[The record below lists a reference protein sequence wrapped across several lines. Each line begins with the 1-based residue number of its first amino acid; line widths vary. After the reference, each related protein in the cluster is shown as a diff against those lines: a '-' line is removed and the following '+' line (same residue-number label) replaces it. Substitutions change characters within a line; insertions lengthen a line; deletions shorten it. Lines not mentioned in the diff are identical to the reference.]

1 MITLTFTLYDENINE
16 IKYPVGVTPLDILVS
31 SIERERYEENI
42 KGIPG
47 PIDYGF
53 DFKERE
59 ITLKFQMEHYHDTF
73 DFRLQRDELY
83 NIFSSHNHLY
93 VSDNLVPTR
102 VIKLQVD
109 GQFTPE
115 RYGYWYSTLEV
126 TGKTTGLPF
135 WRTKYTTQ
143 DVETKGFEAIAEQF
157 GLADGLNIDYPK
169 YTFTENKFTVWNGGN
184 VTLDPR
190 NMPLKIKL
198 KHLLTDGNFKLTN
211 KTTGETFEYY
221 APRTGNTVDLDGV
234 QAFVGY
240 QLNRLR
246 ETNRKYISIVPGIN
260 EIEYSGGTM
269 DDIQFDFPFYFK

>member
-1 MITLTFTLYDENINE
+1 MPFTIFDPNMNKID
-16 IKYPVGVTPLDILVS
+16 YPVGVLPLDFLVS
-31 SIERERYEENI
+31 AIEKERYVENI

-53 DFKERE
+53 DYKDRE
-59 ITLKFQMEHYHDTF
+59 VTLNFWLRHFHGEHDQK
-73 DFRLQRDELY
+73 LLKSELY
-83 NIFSSHNHLY
+83 AMLDSQPYFY
-93 VSDNLVPTR
+93 VSDDRLPTR
-102 VIKLQVD
+102 VLKLAVD
-109 GQFTPE
+109 EPYLPDRING
-115 RYGYWYSTLEV
+115 SNISNLEF
-126 TGKTTGLPF
+126 KCQIIGLPF

-143 DVETKGFEAIAEQF
+143 DVEALGFDAISEKF
-157 GLADGLNIDYPK
+157 GMADGLNIDYPK

-198 KHLLTDGNFKLTN
+198 KHLVTDGTFKLTN

-221 APRTGNTVDLDGV
+221 TPRTGNTVDLDGV

-240 QLNRLR
+240 QANRLR
-246 ETNRKYISIVPGIN
+246 QTNRKYISIVPGIN

>member
-1 MITLTFTLYDENINE
+1 MPFTIFDPNMNKID
-16 IKYPVGVTPLDILVS
+16 YPVGVLPLDFLVS
-31 SIERERYEENI
+31 AIEKERYVENI

-53 DFKERE
+53 DYKDRE
-59 ITLKFQMEHYHDTF
+59 VTLNFWLRHFHGEHDQK
-73 DFRLQRDELY
+73 LLKSELY
-83 NIFSSHNHLY
+83 AMLDSQPYFY
-93 VSDNLVPTR
+93 VSDDRLPTR
-102 VIKLQVD
+102 VLKLAVD
-109 GQFTPE
+109 EPYLPDRINGSNI
-115 RYGYWYSTLEV
+115 STLEF
-126 TGKTTGLPF
+126 KCQIIGLPF

-198 KHLLTDGNFKLTN
+198 KHLVTDGTFKLTN

-221 APRTGNTVDLDGV
+221 APRTGNTVELDGV

-240 QLNRLR
+240 QANRLR

-269 DDIQFDFPFYFK
+269 DDIQFDFPLYYK

>member
-1 MITLTFTLYDENINE
+1 MNRLTFTLYDENINKIE
-16 IKYPVGVTPLDILVS
+16 YPVGVTPLDISVS
-31 SIERERYEENI
+31 SIERDRYEENV

-109 GQFTPE
+109 SQFTPE

-143 DVETKGFEAIAEQF
+143 DIETKGFEAIAEQF

-169 YTFTENKFTVWNGGN
+169 YTFTENKFKVWNGGN

-198 KHLLTDGNFKLTN
+198 KHLVTDGKFKLTN

-260 EIEYSGGTM
+260 EIVYSGGTM

>member
-16 IKYPVGVTPLDILVS
+16 IKYPAGVTPLDILVS

-109 GQFTPE
+109 SQFTPE

-135 WRTKYTTQ
+135 WRTKWKTQ
-143 DVETKGFEAIAEQF
+143 ELELEGYNADSDKFGF
-157 GLADGLNIDYPK
+157 ADNINLDYPN
-169 YTFTENKFTVWNGGN
+169 YTFTTNSFYVWNGGN
-184 VTLDPR
+184 VTIDPR
-190 NMPLKIKL
+190 NMDLKIRLYQL
-198 KHLLTDGNFKLTN
+198 KTDGNFKLTN
-211 KTTGETFEYY
+211 HTTGETFEYL
-221 APRTGNTVDLDGV
+221 ATRTGNTVDMDGI
-234 QAFVGY
+234 QAFVGM
-240 QLNRLR
+240 QANRLR
-246 ETNRKYISIVPGIN
+246 ETNRKYISLAPGLNKISYTGGEMIN
-260 EIEYSGGTM
+260 
-269 DDIQFDFPFYFK
+269 IQFDFPFYFK

>member
-143 DVETKGFEAIAEQF
+143 DVETKRFEAIAEQF
-157 GLADGLNIDYPK
+157 GLADGLNVDYPK

-190 NMPLKIKL
+190 NMDLKIRLFRL
-198 KHLLTDGNFKLTN
+198 KTDGNFKLTN
-211 KTTGETFEYY
+211 HTTGETFEYL
-221 APRTGNTVDLDGV
+221 ASTTGNTIDLEGI
-234 QAFVGY
+234 QAFKGML
-240 QLNRLR
+240 QNRLR
-246 ETNRKYISIVPGIN
+246 ETNRKYISLVPGLN
-260 EIEYSGGTM
+260 EISYTGGEM
-269 DDIQFDFPFYFK
+269 INIQFDFPFYFK

>member
-1 MITLTFTLYDENINE
+1 MPFTIFDPNMNKID
-16 IKYPVGVTPLDILVS
+16 YPVGVLPLDFLVS
-31 SIERERYEENI
+31 AIEKERYVENI

-53 DFKERE
+53 DYKDRE
-59 ITLKFQMEHYHDTF
+59 VTLNFWLRHFHGEHDQK
-73 DFRLQRDELY
+73 LLKSELY
-83 NIFSSHNHLY
+83 AMLDSQPYFY
-93 VSDNLVPTR
+93 VSDDRLPTR
-102 VIKLQVD
+102 VLKLAVD
-109 GQFTPE
+109 EPYLPDRINGSNI
-115 RYGYWYSTLEV
+115 STLEF
-126 TGKTTGLPF
+126 KCQIIGLPF

-169 YTFTENKFTVWNGGN
+169 YTFTENKFIVWNGGN

-234 QAFVGY
+234 QTFVGY
-240 QLNRLR
+240 QANRLR
-246 ETNRKYISIVPGIN
+246 QTNRKYISIVPGIN

-269 DDIQFDFPFYFK
+269 DDIEFDFPLYFK

>member
-1 MITLTFTLYDENINE
+1 
-16 IKYPVGVTPLDILVS
+16 
-31 SIERERYEENI
+31 
-42 KGIPG
+42 
-47 PIDYGF
+47 
-53 DFKERE
+53 
-59 ITLKFQMEHYHDTF
+59 MEHYHDTF

-143 DVETKGFEAIAEQF
+143 DIEKEGFNAIAEQF
-157 GLADGLNIDYPK
+157 GLADGLNVDYPK

-190 NMPLKIKL
+190 NMDLKIRLFRL
-198 KHLLTDGNFKLTN
+198 KTDGNFKLTN
-211 KTTGETFEYY
+211 HTTGETFEYL
-221 APRTGNTVDLDGV
+221 ASTTGNTIDLEGI
-234 QAFVGY
+234 QAFKGML
-240 QLNRLR
+240 QNRLR
-246 ETNRKYISIVPGIN
+246 ETNRKYISLVPGLN
-260 EIEYSGGTM
+260 EISYTGGEM
-269 DDIQFDFPFYFK
+269 INIQFDFPFYFK

>member
-1 MITLTFTLYDENINE
+1 MPFTIFDPNMNKID
-16 IKYPVGVTPLDILVS
+16 YPVGVLPLDFLVS
-31 SIERERYEENI
+31 AIEKERYVENI

-53 DFKERE
+53 DYKDRE
-59 ITLKFQMEHYHDTF
+59 VTLNFWLRHYHGEHDQK
-73 DFRLQRDELY
+73 LLKSELY
-83 NIFSSHNHLY
+83 AMLDSQPYFY
-93 VSDNLVPTR
+93 VSDDRLPTR
-102 VIKLQVD
+102 VLKLAVD
-109 GQFTPE
+109 EPYLPDRINGSNI
-115 RYGYWYSTLEV
+115 STLEF
-126 TGKTTGLPF
+126 KCQIIGLPF

-143 DVETKGFEAIAEQF
+143 DIETKGFEAIAEQF

-169 YTFTENKFTVWNGGN
+169 YTFTENKFIVWNGGN

>member
-1 MITLTFTLYDENINE
+1 MIILTFTLYDENINE
-16 IKYPVGVTPLDILVS
+16 IEYPVGVTPLDILVS

-143 DVETKGFEAIAEQF
+143 DIEKEGFNAIAEQF
-157 GLADGLNIDYPK
+157 GLADGLNVDYPK

-184 VTLDPR
+184 VTIDPR
-190 NMPLKIKL
+190 NMDLKIRLFRL
-198 KHLLTDGNFKLTN
+198 KTDGNFKLTN
-211 KTTGETFEYY
+211 HTTGETFEYR
-221 APRTGNTVDLDGV
+221 APRTGNTVDMDGV
-234 QAFVGY
+234 QAFVGM
-240 QLNRLR
+240 QANRLR
-246 ETNRKYISIVPGIN
+246 ETNRKYISLVPGLN
-260 EIEYSGGTM
+260 EISYTGGEM
-269 DDIQFDFPFYFK
+269 INIQFDFPFYFK

>member
-83 NIFSSHNHLY
+83 NIFNSHNHLY

-169 YTFTENKFTVWNGGN
+169 YTFTENKFIVWNGGN

-198 KHLLTDGNFKLTN
+198 KHLVTDGTFKLTN

-240 QLNRLR
+240 QANRLR
-246 ETNRKYISIVPGIN
+246 ETNRKYISIVPGVN

-269 DDIQFDFPFYFK
+269 DDIQFDFPLYFK

>member
-135 WRTKYTTQ
+135 WRTKWKTQ
-143 DVETKGFEAIAEQF
+143 ELELEGYNADSDKFGF
-157 GLADGLNIDYPK
+157 ADNINLDYPN
-169 YTFTENKFTVWNGGN
+169 YTFTTNSFYVWNGGN
-184 VTLDPR
+184 VTIDPR
-190 NMPLKIKL
+190 NMDLKIRLYQL
-198 KHLLTDGNFKLTN
+198 KTDGNFKLTN
-211 KTTGETFEYY
+211 HTTGETFEYR
-221 APRTGNTVDLDGV
+221 APRTGNTVDMDGV
-234 QAFVGY
+234 QAFVGM
-240 QLNRLR
+240 QANRLR
-246 ETNRKYISIVPGIN
+246 ETNRKYISLAPGLNKISYTGGEMIN
-260 EIEYSGGTM
+260 
-269 DDIQFDFPFYFK
+269 IQFDFPFYFK

>member
-1 MITLTFTLYDENINE
+1 MPFTIFDPNMNKIN
-16 IKYPVGVTPLDILVS
+16 YPVGVLPLDFLVS
-31 SIERERYEENI
+31 AIEKERYVENI

-53 DFKERE
+53 DYKDRE
-59 ITLKFQMEHYHDTF
+59 VTLNFWLRHFHGEHDQK
-73 DFRLQRDELY
+73 LLKSELY
-83 NIFSSHNHLY
+83 AMLDSQPYFY
-93 VSDNLVPTR
+93 VSDDRLPTR
-102 VIKLQVD
+102 VLKLAVD
-109 GQFTPE
+109 EPYLPDRINGSNI
-115 RYGYWYSTLEV
+115 STLEF
-126 TGKTTGLPF
+126 KCQIIGLPF

-143 DVETKGFEAIAEQF
+143 GVETLGFDAIAEQF

-169 YTFTENKFTVWNGGN
+169 YTFTENKFIVWNGGN

-221 APRTGNTVDLDGV
+221 TPRNGNTVDLDGV
-234 QAFVGY
+234 QAFLGY

-246 ETNRKYISIVPGIN
+246 QTNRKYISIVPGIN

-269 DDIQFDFPFYFK
+269 DDIQFDFPLYYK

>member
-16 IKYPVGVTPLDILVS
+16 IKYPAGVTPLDILVS

-93 VSDNLVPTR
+93 VSDDLVPTR

-135 WRTKYTTQ
+135 WRTKWKTQ
-143 DVETKGFEAIAEQF
+143 ELELEGYNADSDKFGF
-157 GLADGLNIDYPK
+157 ADNINLDYPN
-169 YTFTENKFTVWNGGN
+169 YTFTTNSFYVWNGGN
-184 VTLDPR
+184 VTIDPR
-190 NMPLKIKL
+190 NMDLKIRLYQL
-198 KHLLTDGNFKLTN
+198 KTDG
-211 KTTGETFEYY
+211 
-221 APRTGNTVDLDGV
+221 
-234 QAFVGY
+234 
-240 QLNRLR
+240 
-246 ETNRKYISIVPGIN
+246 
-260 EIEYSGGTM
+260 
-269 DDIQFDFPFYFK
+269 

>member
-1 MITLTFTLYDENINE
+1 MTFTLYDENINKIE
-16 IKYPVGVTPLDILVS
+16 YPVGVLPLDILVS

-59 ITLKFQMEHYHDTF
+59 ITLKFQMEHFHDTF

-143 DVETKGFEAIAEQF
+143 DIETKGFEATAEQF

-184 VTLDPR
+184 VILDPR

-198 KHLLTDGNFKLTN
+198 KHLVTDGKFKLTN

>member
-1 MITLTFTLYDENINE
+1 MIILTFTLYDENINE
-16 IKYPVGVTPLDILVS
+16 IEYPVGVTPLDILVS

-143 DVETKGFEAIAEQF
+143 DIEKEGFNAIAEQF

-190 NMPLKIKL
+190 NMDLKIRLFRL
-198 KHLLTDGNFKLTN
+198 KTDGNFKLTN
-211 KTTGETFEYY
+211 HTTGETFEYL
-221 APRTGNTVDLDGV
+221 ASTTGNTIDLEGI
-234 QAFVGY
+234 QAFKGML
-240 QLNRLR
+240 QNRLR
-246 ETNRKYISIVPGIN
+246 ETNRKYISLVPGLN
-260 EIEYSGGTM
+260 EISYTGGEM
-269 DDIQFDFPFYFK
+269 INIQFDFPFYFK

>member
-93 VSDNLVPTR
+93 ISDNLVPTR

-126 TGKTTGLPF
+126 TGKTTSLPF

-143 DVETKGFEAIAEQF
+143 DVEALGFDAISERF
-157 GLADGLNIDYPK
+157 GMADGLNIDYPK

-198 KHLLTDGNFKLTN
+198 KHLVTDGTFKLTN

-221 APRTGNTVDLDGV
+221 TPRNGNTVDLDGV
-234 QAFVGY
+234 QAFLGY

-246 ETNRKYISIVPGIN
+246 QTNRKYISIVPGIN

>member
-1 MITLTFTLYDENINE
+1 MTFTLYDENINKIE
-16 IKYPVGVTPLDILVS
+16 YPVGVTPLDISVS
-31 SIERERYEENI
+31 SIERDRYEENV

-109 GQFTPE
+109 SQFTPE

-143 DVETKGFEAIAEQF
+143 DIETKGFEAIAEQF

-169 YTFTENKFTVWNGGN
+169 YTFTEKKFTVWNGGN

-198 KHLLTDGNFKLTN
+198 KHLVTDGKFKLTN

-221 APRTGNTVDLDGV
+221 TPRTGNTVDLDGV

-240 QLNRLR
+240 QANRLR
-246 ETNRKYISIVPGIN
+246 QTNRKYISIVPGIN

-269 DDIQFDFPFYFK
+269 DDIEFDFPFYYK

>member
-1 MITLTFTLYDENINE
+1 MIILTFTLYDENINE
-16 IKYPVGVTPLDILVS
+16 IEYPVGVTPLDILVS

-157 GLADGLNIDYPK
+157 GLADGLNVDYPK

-184 VTLDPR
+184 VTVDPR
-190 NMPLKIKL
+190 NMDLKIRLFRL
-198 KHLLTDGNFKLTN
+198 KTDGNFKLTN
-211 KTTGETFEYY
+211 HTTGETFEYL
-221 APRTGNTVDLDGV
+221 ASTTGNTIDLEGI
-234 QAFVGY
+234 QAFKGML
-240 QLNRLR
+240 QNRLR
-246 ETNRKYISIVPGIN
+246 ETNRKYISLVPGLN
-260 EIEYSGGTM
+260 EISYTGGEM
-269 DDIQFDFPFYFK
+269 INIQFDFPFYFK

>member
-93 VSDNLVPTR
+93 ISDNLVPTR

-269 DDIQFDFPFYFK
+269 DDIQFDFPLYFK

>member
-1 MITLTFTLYDENINE
+1 MNE
-16 IKYPVGVTPLDILVS
+16 IDYPAGVTPLDFLVS

-59 ITLKFQMEHYHDTF
+59 ITLKFQMEHYHETF

-93 VSDNLVPTR
+93 ISDNLVPTR

-109 GQFTPE
+109 GQFIPE
-115 RYGYWYSTLEV
+115 RYGYWYSTLEI

-143 DVETKGFEAIAEQF
+143 ELEISDYTALKEKY
-157 GLADGLNIDYPK
+157 GLADGINVDYPN
-169 YTFTENKFTVWNGGN
+169 YTFTSKNIEIWNGGN
-184 VTLDPR
+184 VTIDSR
-190 NMPLKIKL
+190 NMPLLIKVNNIYS
-198 KHLLTDGNFKLTN
+198 DANFTIIN
-211 KTTGETFEYY
+211 DTTGERFIFKEKMTSTTLTLEGTKVKLGTY
-221 APRTGNTVDLDGV
+221 
-234 QAFVGY
+234 
-240 QLNRLR
+240 NRLR
-246 ETNRKYISIVPGIN
+246 DTNRKFISLKPGLNKISFLN
-260 EIEYSGGTM
+260 GEF
-269 DDIQFDFPFYFK
+269 DNVKFDFPFFYK

>member
-1 MITLTFTLYDENINE
+1 MPFTIFDPNMNKID
-16 IKYPVGVTPLDILVS
+16 YPVGVLPLDFLVS
-31 SIERERYEENI
+31 AIEKERYVENI

-53 DFKERE
+53 DYKDRE
-59 ITLKFQMEHYHDTF
+59 VTLNFWLRHFHGEHDQK
-73 DFRLQRDELY
+73 LLKSELY
-83 NIFSSHNHLY
+83 AMLDSQPYFY
-93 VSDNLVPTR
+93 VSDDRLPTR
-102 VIKLQVD
+102 VLKLAVD
-109 GQFTPE
+109 EPYLPDRINGSNI
-115 RYGYWYSTLEV
+115 STLEF
-126 TGKTTGLPF
+126 KCQIIGLPF

-198 KHLLTDGNFKLTN
+198 KHLVTDGTFKLTN

-221 APRTGNTVDLDGV
+221 APRTGNTVELDGV

-240 QLNRLR
+240 QANRLR

>member
-16 IKYPVGVTPLDILVS
+16 IKYPAGVTPLDILVS

-135 WRTKYTTQ
+135 WRTKWKTQ
-143 DVETKGFEAIAEQF
+143 ELELEGYNADSDKFGF
-157 GLADGLNIDYPK
+157 ADNINLDYPN
-169 YTFTENKFTVWNGGN
+169 YTFTTNSFYVWNGGN
-184 VTLDPR
+184 VTIDPR
-190 NMPLKIKL
+190 NMDLKIRLYQL
-198 KHLLTDGNFKLTN
+198 KTDGNFKLTN
-211 KTTGETFEYY
+211 HTTGETFEYR
-221 APRTGNTVDLDGV
+221 APRTGNTVDMDGV
-234 QAFVGY
+234 QAFVGM
-240 QLNRLR
+240 QANRLR
-246 ETNRKYISIVPGIN
+246 ETNRKYISLAPGLNKISYKGGEMIN
-260 EIEYSGGTM
+260 
-269 DDIQFDFPFYFK
+269 IQFDFPFYFK

>member
-1 MITLTFTLYDENINE
+1 MPFTIFDPNMNKID
-16 IKYPVGVTPLDILVS
+16 YPVGVLPLDFLVS
-31 SIERERYEENI
+31 AIEKERYVENI

-53 DFKERE
+53 DYKDRE
-59 ITLKFQMEHYHDTF
+59 VTLNFWLRHFHGEHDQK
-73 DFRLQRDELY
+73 LLKSELY
-83 NIFSSHNHLY
+83 AMLDSQPYFY
-93 VSDNLVPTR
+93 VSDDRLPTR
-102 VIKLQVD
+102 VLKLAVD
-109 GQFTPE
+109 EPYLPDRINGSNI
-115 RYGYWYSTLEV
+115 STLEF
-126 TGKTTGLPF
+126 KCQIIGLPF

-143 DVETKGFEAIAEQF
+143 DIEIKGFEAIAEQF

-169 YTFTENKFTVWNGGN
+169 YTFTESKFTVWNGGN

-198 KHLLTDGNFKLTN
+198 KHLVTDGTFKLTN

-234 QAFVGY
+234 QVFVGY
-240 QLNRLR
+240 QANRLR
-246 ETNRKYISIVPGIN
+246 QTNRKYISIVPGIN

>member
-1 MITLTFTLYDENINE
+1 MITLTFTLYDENMNKIN
-16 IKYPVGVTPLDILVS
+16 YPVGVTPLDFLVS
-31 SIERERYEENI
+31 SVERERYEENI

-109 GQFTPE
+109 SQFTPE

-143 DVETKGFEAIAEQF
+143 DVEALGFDAIAEKF
-157 GLADGLNIDYPK
+157 GMADGLNIDYPK
-169 YTFTENKFTVWNGGN
+169 YTFTEKKFTVWNGGN

-198 KHLLTDGNFKLTN
+198 KHLVTDGKFKLTN

-221 APRTGNTVDLDGV
+221 TPRTGNTVDLDGV

-240 QLNRLR
+240 QANRLR
-246 ETNRKYISIVPGIN
+246 QTNRKYISLVPGIN

>member
-53 DFKERE
+53 DYKERE

-93 VSDNLVPTR
+93 VSDDRLPTR

-115 RYGYWYSTLEV
+115 RYGYWYSTLEI

-143 DVETKGFEAIAEQF
+143 DIETKGFEATAEQF

-184 VTLDPR
+184 VILDPR
-190 NMPLKIKL
+190 NMPLKIKF
-198 KHLLTDGNFKLTN
+198 KHLVTDGKFKLTN

-240 QLNRLR
+240 QANRLR
-246 ETNRKYISIVPGIN
+246 ETNRKYISIVPGKN
-260 EIEYSGGTM
+260 EIEFSGGTV
-269 DDIQFDFPFYFK
+269 DDVQFDFPFYYK